1 VSAITPPDASL
12 QRSSVSPGR
21 VLVRHFVT
29 RFIENDLVS
38 PDADRHEVMAVVGA
52 ALIALS
58 LFVTCLL
65 SVKYLFDPFPSP
77 ARTALAAIGDRAL
90 YVGWSMTL
98 MALLAV
104 VTWDA
109 LDLDDRDAANLGP
122 LPIPHRTILGAKLTA
137 VLVFVAAG
145 TAALNI
151 VPTVLHPMLMA
162 GRLRIGVSGL
172 VTLTLAHAATTGA
185 AAVIG
190 FCSVLALKEA
200 CRLVL
205 GQTMFKRL
213 SGWLQATAAASVAG
227 AILFLPA
234 ASTGIARAS
243 LAAEPALPPVC
254 FVALFES
261 LSSDVVIGAPR
272 SELPPSVSTREDEAA
287 TIYASGRRHFRRLGA
302 VALLGLAAVSAVS
315 LIGYG
320 WNHRRLAIA
329 GSVPRRRASP
339 IGALVSSTARR
350 LIVRHAV
357 SEAAFWFSLR
367 CLWRSV
373 PHRLSMATAVGLGF
387 AAATAGLYDT
397 ALSRYPQ
404 IDAVPAGVMALQNVL
419 LLAAL
424 LGFRHAT
431 RIPVEQ
437 SATWTFQMAWSGNEL
452 RWTAGVRRAA
462 TAFVCLPAILV
473 TMPIHVMVLG
483 PSLAVAHS
491 SAGLLIGLIVIEV
504 IIRRHEGPPFASAPA
519 PGENSAAWGPI
530 AVVVLILAAY
540 GLALVARVAL
550 ASASGTATFLLVLL
564 ASWLGVRMIARRH
577 TRSYP
582 FEFGRAAH
590 GEGRFDL
597 GQTS

>member
-1 VSAITPPDASL
+1 
-12 QRSSVSPGR
+12 
-21 VLVRHFVT
+21 LVRHFVT
-29 RFIENDLVS
+29 RFIENDFVS

-77 ARTALAAIGDRAL
+77 ARTALAAMGDRAL

-122 LPIPHRTILGAKLTA
+122 LPIPHRTILGTKLTA
-137 VLVFVAAG
+137 VLVFATAG
-145 TAALNI
+145 AVALNV

-162 GRLRIGVSGL
+162 GRLRIGFSGL
-172 VTLTLAHAATTGA
+172 VTVTLAHAATTGA
-185 AAVIG
+185 AAMLG

-205 GQTMFKRL
+205 GQTLFKRL
-213 SGWLQATAAASVAG
+213 SGGLQATAAASVAG
-227 AILFLPA
+227 VILLLPA
-234 ASTGIARAS
+234 AATSIARAS
-243 LAAEPALPPVC
+243 LSAESALPPVY
-254 FVALFES
+254 FVGLFEW
-261 LSSDVVIGAPR
+261 LSGDAVIGSPHP
-272 SELPPSVSTREDEAA
+272 ELPPSVLSMEEEAA
-287 TIYASGRRHFRRLGA
+287 SNYNSGRRHFRRLGA

-339 IGALVSSTARR
+339 VGALVSSTARR
-350 LIVRHAV
+350 LIVRHPV

-367 CLWRSV
+367 CLGRSV
-373 PHRLSMATAVGLGF
+373 PHRLSMATAAGLGF
-387 AAATAGLYDT
+387 AAATAGLHDT

-404 IDAVPAGVMALQNVL
+404 IDAVPAGLMALQTVL
-419 LLAAL
+419 LVAAL

-431 RIPVEQ
+431 HIPVELN
-437 SATWTFQMAWSGNEL
+437 ATWVFQLTWSGNER
-452 RWTAGVRRAA
+452 RWTAGVRSAA
-462 TAFVCLPAILV
+462 VAAVCLPAILI
-473 TMPIHVMVLG
+473 TMPIHVTVLG
-483 PSLAVAHS
+483 LSLTVAHS
-491 SAGLLIGLIVIEV
+491 SAAVLIGLIVVEV
-504 IIRRHEGPPFASAPA
+504 IIHRHEGPPFASAPT
-519 PGENSAAWGPI
+519 PGENSASWDPI
-530 AVVVLILAAY
+530 VVVGLILAAY
-540 GLALVARVAL
+540 ALAFVERAAL
-550 ASASGTATFLLVLL
+550 ASAWGTVTFLLVLL